1 MSTNASRKLSLT
13 VIKPQIILFE
23 AATYC
28 FDRSVPVSVVEMGLV
43 QRGQGGEEGVEVMLY
58 SLLVSRT
65 RIKARINFHIS
76 VFISVFENGDEG
88 KEQKVICLFFE
99 TSHVVKLK
107 VYGVSKAKTI
117 PAD

>member
-13 VIKPQIILFE
+13 VIKPQILLFE
-23 AATYC
+23 AVTDC
-28 FDRSVPVSVVEMGLV
+28 FDRIAPVSVVAMGLV
-43 QRGQGGEEGVEVMLY
+43 QGGQGGEEGVEVMLY

-65 RIKARINFHIS
+65 RIKAKINFH
-76 VFISVFENGDEG
+76 ISVFENGDEG

-107 VYGVSKAKTI
+107 VYGVRCI
-117 PAD
+117 IR